1 MADEDLDPVQWE
13 LVRADIALEKA
24 RLAAN
29 GDFAKWE
36 AFQARS
42 DARYRARASSL
53 EKTARAARLGR
64 SETEENRIALWCA
77 LWARDLSFLMA
88 PFRGPRSR
96 G

>member
-1 MADEDLDPVQWE
+1 MPDEELDSVEWE

-24 RLAAN
+24 RLEAN

-36 AFQARS
+36 AFQSQA

-53 EKTARAARLGR
+53 EKTARAAKLGQ